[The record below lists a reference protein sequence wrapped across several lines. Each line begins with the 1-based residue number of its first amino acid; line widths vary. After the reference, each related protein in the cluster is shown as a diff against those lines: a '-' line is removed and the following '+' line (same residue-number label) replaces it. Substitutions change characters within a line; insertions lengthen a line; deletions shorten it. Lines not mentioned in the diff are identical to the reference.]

1 MISRP
6 KFLSFASSAR
16 LSTLAC
22 AIACVSF
29 VLPASAAAILGS
41 AQSFVVL
48 GASTVTNT
56 GPTTLTGDLGVYP
69 GTSIT
74 GLSSIT
80 ITGAVH
86 ITDGVAQQAQTDAR
100 TAYNTL
106 AGLIPFTDLSGQNL
120 GGLVLFAGNYRFN
133 SSAQLTGALTLDA
146 QGDPNAMFV
155 FQIFSALTTASG
167 SSVNVVNGDAGD
179 VYWQVGSS
187 ATLGTST
194 AFAGSIIAD
203 QSITLNTTAT
213 ILCGRAIALIGAV
226 TMDTNTLSNACSV
239 GGVGGGGGGG
249 GGTVPEPTSLAL
261 AGLAL
266 AVLPLMRRRQSP
278 GG

>member
-1 MISRP
+1 MTSRP

-16 LSTLAC
+16 LSALAC

-29 VLPASAAAILGS
+29 ALPASAAVILAS
-41 AQSFVVL
+41 AQNFVVL

-56 GPTTLTGDLGVYP
+56 GPTTLTGDLGVYR

-80 ITGAVH
+80 VNGAVH
-86 ITDGVAQQAQTDAR
+86 ITDGVAQQAQSDAR
-100 TAYNTL
+100 TAFNTL
-106 AGLIPFTDLSGQNL
+106 AGLTPFFDLSGQNL
-120 GGLVLFAGNYRFN
+120 GGLTLFAGTYRFN
-133 SSAQLTGALTLDA
+133 SSAQLTGTLTLDA
-146 QGDPNAMFV
+146 QGDPDARFV
-155 FQIFSALTTASG
+155 FQIFSSLTTASG

-203 QSITLNTTAT
+203 QSVTLNTTAT
-213 ILCGRAIALIGAV
+213 ILCGRAIALLGAV
-226 TMDTNTLSNACSV
+226 TMDTNTLSNACST
-239 GGVGGGGGGG
+239 GGGGGS
-249 GGTVPEPTSLAL
+249 TVPEPTSLAL

-266 AVLPLMRRRQSP
+266 AVLPLMRRRQSLK
-278 GG
+278 G

>member
-1 MISRP
+1 MTSRP

-16 LSTLAC
+16 LNALAC

-29 VLPASAAAILGS
+29 VLPASAAVILGS

-56 GPTTLTGDLGVYP
+56 GPTTLTGNLGVHA
-69 GTSIT
+69 GNSIT
-74 GLSSIT
+74 GQSSIT
-80 ITGAVH
+80 LNGAVH
-86 ITDGVAQQAQTDAR
+86 IANGVAQQAQTDAR
-100 TAYNTL
+100 TAFNTL
-106 AGLIPFTDLSGQNL
+106 AGLIPFTDLTGQDL
-120 GGLVLFAGNYRFN
+120 GGLILFAGNYRFN
-133 SSAQLTGALTLDA
+133 SSAQLTGALTLNA
-146 QGDPNAMFV
+146 QGDPDARFV
-155 FQIFSALTTASG
+155 FQIGSALTTASG

-203 QSITLNTTAT
+203 QSVTLQTGAT
-213 ILCGRAIALIGAV
+213 ILCGRAIALVGAV
-226 TMDTNTLSNACSV
+226 TMDTNTLSNTCSTN
-239 GGVGGGGGGG
+239 GGGEPGP
-249 GGTVPEPTSLAL
+249 TPSPVPEPTSLAL

-266 AVLPLMRRRQSP
+266 AALPLMRRRQ
-278 GG
+278 GLKG

>member
-1 MISRP
+1 MTSRP
-6 KFLSFASSAR
+6 KFLSFPSSAR
-16 LSTLAC
+16 LSALAC

-29 VLPASAAAILGS
+29 VLPASAAVILGS

-48 GASTVTNT
+48 GASTVTKT

-74 GLSSIT
+74 GLSNIT

-86 ITDGVAQQAQTDAR
+86 ITDGVAQQAEIDAR
-100 TAYNTL
+100 TAFNTL
-106 AGLIPFTDLSGQNL
+106 AGLTPFFDLSGQDL
-120 GGLVLFAGNYRFN
+120 GGLTLFAGTYRFN
-133 SSAQLTGALTLDA
+133 SSAQLTGALKLDA
-146 QGDPNAMFV
+146 QGDPDARFV
-155 FQIFSALTTASG
+155 FQIFSTLTTASN

-194 AFAGSIIAD
+194 AFAGTIIAD
-203 QSITLNTTAT
+203 QSVTLNTTAT
-213 ILCGRAIALIGAV
+213 ILCGRAISLVGAV
-226 TMDTNTLSNACSV
+226 TMDTNTLSNACST
-239 GGVGGGGGGG
+239 GGG
-249 GGTVPEPTSLAL
+249 GGTEPPPTPAPEPTSLAL

-266 AVLPLMRRRQSP
+266 AVLPLIRRRQRLK
-278 GG
+278 G

>member
-1 MISRP
+1 MTIRP
-6 KFLSFASSAR
+6 KFLLFASSAR
-16 LSTLAC
+16 LNTLAC

-29 VLPASAAAILGS
+29 GLPASASVVLGS
-41 AQSFVVL
+41 AQKFVVL

-56 GPTTLTGDLGVYP
+56 GSTTLTGDLGVHS
-69 GTSIT
+69 GSSIT
-74 GLSSIT
+74 GLGSIT
-80 ITGAVH
+80 VNGATH
-86 ITDGVAQQAQTDAR
+86 IADGVAQQAQTDAR
-100 TAYNTL
+100 TGYNTL
-106 AGLIPFTDLSGQNL
+106 AGLIPFNDMSGQDL
-120 GGLVLFAGNYRFN
+120 GGLTLFAGTYRFN

-146 QGDPNAMFV
+146 QGDPDARFV
-155 FQIFSALTTASG
+155 FQIFSSLTTASG

-213 ILCGRAIALIGAV
+213 IRCGRAIALVGAV
-226 TMDTNTLSNACSV
+226 TMDTNTLSNTCSTD
-239 GGVGGGGGGG
+239 GG

-261 AGLAL
+261 AGLAM
-266 AVLPLMRRRQSP
+266 AVLPLMRRRQ
-278 GG
+278 GLKG